1 MECLHQPPAQMNHR
15 RAALYIRW
23 MVQLSRKHSKKFVN
37 GFSTFLLCFPSD
49 LCSLLLDGHVRRNIL
64 AMKSAFSPNV
74 GKV

>member
-1 MECLHQPPAQMNHR
+1 MECLHEPPAQMNHR
-15 RAALYIRW
+15 QAALYIRW
-23 MVQLSRKHSKKFVN
+23 SSYRVNTRKEFVN